1 MAKRWPS
8 RTRPKKLPSTC
19 SRPCKALHGDRLNT
33 MPTSSPRMLK
43 VLPRSCRSWMWSSS
57 TMTVLK
63 PLELWRTFFYAA
75 GRQPQQTLLSYAA
88 DHREKKREV
97 ERHGIKVPESISGW
111 LFLRRAGLTADQR
124 HLVMSQCGSNTET
137 MKVEEVMYFF
147 FGQDYRTSAPRWTS
161 SRSTTNS
168 WPRYN
173 KNFNR
178 AYMALLKFL
187 L

>member
-8 RTRPKKLPSTC
+8 RIRPKKLPSTC
-19 SRPCKALHGDRLNT
+19 SHLCKALHRDRLNT

-63 PLELWRTFFYAA
+63 PLELGRTFSM
-75 GRQPQQTLLSYAA
+75 LLDDSHNKPSSA
-88 DHREKKREV
+88 
-97 ERHGIKVPESISGW
+97 ISGW
-111 LFLRRAGLTADQR
+111 LLLRRAGLTADQR

-137 MKVEEVMYFF
+137 MKVEEVMYFL

-173 KNFNR
+173 KSFNR
-178 AYMALLKFL
+178 AYMAEDEEEFE
-187 L
+187 